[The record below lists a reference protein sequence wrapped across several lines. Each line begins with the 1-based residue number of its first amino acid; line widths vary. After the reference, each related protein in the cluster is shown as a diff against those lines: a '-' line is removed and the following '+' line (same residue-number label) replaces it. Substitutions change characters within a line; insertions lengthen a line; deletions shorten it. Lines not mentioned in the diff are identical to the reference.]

1 VQKLYSVSETVTQ
14 NVYTNGDAGS
24 RFDGRH
30 DAIIT
35 VVLLDHPRLLFRLR
49 KDAREIVV
57 VIRIIFAGETNQR
70 FGRNFSNRNGAA
82 SWQTR
87 LVRFL
92 RTLFFARPSRWDR
105 AGRRLS
111 FRACAAVDGTAW
123 KSKPSWYI
131 VGKNDRTVHP
141 ELERFVAKRMKATT
155 HELESS
161 HVPMLSKPNLVL
173 DVIRAAANA

>member
-1 VQKLYSVSETVTQ
+1 VHELYSVSETVTQ
-14 NVYTNGDAGS
+14 NVYSDGNAGS
-24 RFDGRH
+24 RFDGRNN
-30 DAIIT
+30 AGKT
-35 VVLLDHPRLLFRLR
+35 VVLLDHPRFLFHLR
-49 KDAREIVV
+49 KDDREDVI
-57 VIRIIFAGETNQR
+57 VIRIIFAGEANQR
-70 FGRNFSNRNGAA
+70 FGRNLGNRNGAA